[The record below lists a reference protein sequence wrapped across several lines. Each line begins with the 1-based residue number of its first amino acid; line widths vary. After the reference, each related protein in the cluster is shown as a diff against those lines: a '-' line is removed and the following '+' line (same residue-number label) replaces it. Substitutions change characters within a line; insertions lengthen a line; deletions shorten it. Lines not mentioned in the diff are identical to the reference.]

1 MDNQFLG
8 GLIGLAAGIAGYV
21 TIGQV
26 IGQVEARSGN
36 QRDPD
41 SQRVISVLKAVRLL
55 DLILMPAVCYF
66 AFGFIDGRIIE

>member
-26 IGQVEARSGN
+26 IAQVEARSAN
-36 QRDPD
+36 RIDPN
-41 SQRVISVLKAVRLL
+41 SQRIISVLKAVRLL
-55 DLILMPAVCYF
+55 DLILLPAVCYY
-66 AFGFIDGRIIE
+66 AFGYIDGRIIE

>member
-26 IGQVEARSGN
+26 IAQVEARSAN
-36 QRDPD
+36 RIDPD
-41 SQRVISVLKAVRLL
+41 SQRIISVLKAVRLL
-55 DLILMPAVCYF
+55 DLILLPAVCYY
-66 AFGFIDGRIIE
+66 AFGYIDGRIIE